1 MAAAGINTVRVYTA
15 PPEWLLDRAAGHAL
29 RVMIGLPWAQHIA
42 FLDDRVTTRQVRADA
57 VKAVRRLSAH
67 PAALLFA
74 LGNEIPPGVVRWHG
88 RRRVERFLRE
98 LYDDVKASAPA
109 SLLTYVNFPPTEYLD
124 LDVFDVC
131 AFNVYLHQER
141 DLRAYLARLQ
151 HLAGAR
157 PLLLAEAGADSVRQG
172 ADGQARLTASQIR
185 AAFAEGACGAVA
197 FAWTDEWWRGGETV
211 TDWAFGL
218 VDRTRTPKPSLAS
231 VQEAFAE
238 VPFAAHERKTWPR
251 VSVVVC
257 AYNAAATI
265 DECLTSLEALDYPDV
280 EVIVVNDGSRDDT
293 ATIARRHPRVRV
305 ISVPNGGLSAARNI
319 GLAEATSEIVAY
331 TDADVR
337 VDPAWLT
344 YLVQPM
350 LTSDVAGSGGPNV
363 VPPDDPFVAQCVA
376 RAPGGPTHVLLD
388 DRIAEHVPGCNMAFR
403 REALLAI
410 GGFNP
415 VYVRAGDDVD
425 ICWRLQA
432 KGQRIGF
439 APAALVWHRHRA
451 SVRGYWR
458 QQVGYGE
465 GETWLDAHHP
475 EKFLGGQMLWRGHIY
490 SPLPFVRSLSGQRM
504 NTGVWGTAA
513 FPSIYRTEVGGLQFL
528 PHSAVWMLAA
538 SAACVLGALAL
549 LSPYKIDATLLG
561 AAGLLAWAVS
571 LGRVAR
577 FAAVSNLA
585 GLSGTGTRYGR
596 LRYRA
601 LILWLHLLQPV
612 ARAYGRLR
620 GMWTPR
626 VEVEPERATGVL
638 WKAPVPSAGHVSR
651 AALLLVGGSVE
662 QAFWSERWISHGSLL
677 TELSAT
683 LRAARPTRRVA
694 LDDGWHADRD
704 VGLAV
709 SRWGWLHVR
718 ALVEEHEGGRCL
730 CRFGIHLRPSFA
742 GAVAV
747 LAVALGLAALSSV
760 GATLQWRSLT
770 VVSMIAAAVLIVR
783 EAWHTTGAT
792 ALLERSLDR
801 VASGAGMMPVPA
813 SARAGRGRVIR
824 LPRTA
829 AQAAQAAALAIVA
842 AGSAAS
848 LVSIDRDFTIRE
860 RAQVAA
866 LPQPRPQPVAAVPAP
881 AGGVAVLPS
890 GDLFLADTRRGRVE
904 QLRPRRPLQPV
915 ALSAGAVAG
924 TLFTSVG
931 GYAFPGAADVGLTA
945 DGDLVLADPDRSR
958 ISRIDVKSGR
968 ITTVAGT
975 GAVAFS
981 ADGGPATNAALG
993 APRGVAVAPNG
1004 DVYIADTLNNRVRV
1018 VEHATGLIRTIAGNG
1033 APGVGSALGD
1043 GGPATLGHLWHPSG
1057 LALAP
1062 NGDVYVADTGHHR
1075 VRRIDAAAGLIAT
1088 VAGTGVPGALGDGGR
1103 ATLAHL
1109 SSPMGVAVAAEGRGV
1124 RLYIA
1129 DTMNDRVRVVNAAG
1143 RVSTLRAGPFARPT
1157 RVVYQASGWVYVK
1170 DDSAAGVTTAPAGGA
1185 QMEATVAPRRI
1196 PPRKMT

>member
-1 MAAAGINTVRVYTA
+1 
-15 PPEWLLDRAAGHAL
+15 
-29 RVMIGLPWAQHIA
+29 
-42 FLDDRVTTRQVRADA
+42 
-57 VKAVRRLSAH
+57 
-67 PAALLFA
+67 
-74 LGNEIPPGVVRWHG
+74 
-88 RRRVERFLRE
+88 
-98 LYDDVKASAPA
+98 
-109 SLLTYVNFPPTEYLD
+109 LTYVNFPPTEYLD
-124 LDVFDVC
+124 LDAFDVC
-131 AFNVYLHQER
+131 AFNVYLHSEP

-151 HLAGAR
+151 HIAGAR
-157 PLLLAEAGADSVRQG
+157 PLLLAEAGADSVREG
-172 ADGQARLTASQIR
+172 RDGQARLTASQVR

-211 TDWAFGL
+211 TGWDFGL
-218 VDRTRTPKPSLAS
+218 VDRERAPKPALAS
-231 VQEAFAE
+231 VQAAFAD
-238 VPFAAHERKTWPR
+238 VPFPAHERASWPR

-265 DECLTSLEALDYPDV
+265 DECLTSLEALDYPAF
-280 EVIVVNDGSRDDT
+280 EIIVVNDGSRDDT
-293 ATIARRHPRVRV
+293 GAIARRHPRARV
-305 ISVPNGGLSAARNI
+305 IDVPNGGLSAARNI
-319 GLAEATSEIVAY
+319 GLTEATSEIVAY

-350 LTSDVAGSGGPNV
+350 LTSDVVGSGGPNV
-363 VPPDDPFVAQCVA
+363 VPADDPFVAQCVA

-403 REALLAI
+403 RDALVAI

-475 EKFLGGQMLWRGHIY
+475 ERFLGGQMLWRGHIY
-490 SPLPFVRSLSGQRM
+490 SPLPFVRSLSGRRV

-528 PHSAVWMLAA
+528 PHSALWMLAA
-538 SAACVLGALAL
+538 SAACVLGLLGL

-561 AAGLLAWAVS
+561 VGGLLAWAVT
-571 LGRVAR
+571 LGRVAD
-577 FAAVSNLA
+577 FASASELA
-585 GLSGTGTRYGR
+585 GLPGTDTWRGR
-596 LRYRA
+596 VRYRA
-601 LILWLHLLQPV
+601 LILCLHLLQPL
-612 ARAYGRLR
+612 ARAHGRVR
-620 GMWTPR
+620 GMWAPR
-626 VEVEPERATGVL
+626 QEVEPERATGVL
-638 WKAPVPSAGHVSR
+638 WKAPVPSVGHVVR

-662 QAFWSERWISHGSLL
+662 HAFWSERWVSHGGLL
-677 TELSAT
+677 TELSVA

-704 VGLAV
+704 LGLAV

-730 CRFGIHLRPSFA
+730 CRVGIHLRPSFA

-747 LAVALGLAALSSV
+747 LAVAVGLAALSSL

-770 VVSMIAAAVLIVR
+770 VVSMITAAVLIVR

-792 ALLERSLDR
+792 ALLERSLER
-801 VASGAGMMPVPA
+801 VTAAAGMVQVPVVPR
-813 SARAGRGRVIR
+813 ARGGRTRVIR

-829 AQAAQAAALAIVA
+829 AQAAQAATIAVVA

-860 RAQVAA
+860 RRSA
-866 LPQPRPQPVAAVPAP
+866 PPPSPRPQPVAAVAAP
-881 AGGVAVLPS
+881 TGGLAVGPS
-890 GDLFLADTRRGRVE
+890 GDLFLADTRSGRVE
-904 QLRPRRPLQPV
+904 RLRLRLPLRPTASPAAAAR
-915 ALSAGAVAG
+915 

-931 GYAFPGAADVGLTA
+931 GFAFPGAADLGLAA
-945 DGDLVLADPDRSR
+945 DGDLLVADPDRSR
-958 ISRIDVKSGR
+958 ISRIDVASGR
-968 ITTVAGT
+968 MVTVAGT
-975 GAVAFS
+975 GAVAFTE
-981 ADGGPATNAALG
+981 DGVQATEAALG
-993 APRGVAVAPNG
+993 APRGIAVAPNG
-1004 DVYIADTLNNRVRV
+1004 DLYIADTLNNRVRV
-1018 VEHATGLIRTIAGNG
+1018 VAHASGRIRTIAGDG
-1033 APGVGSALGD
+1033 SPGEGTALGD
-1043 GGPATLGHLWHPSG
+1043 GGPATRGHLSQPSG
-1057 LALAP
+1057 VALAP

-1075 VRRIDAAAGLIAT
+1075 VRRIDAASGLITT
-1088 VAGTGVPGALGDGGR
+1088 VAGTGAPGALGDGGR
-1103 ATLAHL
+1103 ATLGHL
-1109 SSPMGVAVAAEGRGV
+1109 SSPTGVAVAAEGRGV

-1129 DTMNDRVRVVNAAG
+1129 DTMNDRVRVIDVAG
-1143 RVSTLRAGPFARPT
+1143 RLSTLGAIAFDRPT
-1157 RVVYQASGWVYVK
+1157 RVVYRAPGWVYVK
-1170 DDSAAGVTTAPAGGA
+1170 DASPGGVTMAPAKGPPMA
-1185 QMEATVAPRRI
+1185 VAAAPRRV